1 MRSETTPNDQLRRQ
15 LPSVSLLQLLVTTGL
30 IAIAVAFMQ
39 KINFSGQYY
48 DSDQKNYIRNVM
60 FALPLA
66 LSIAVIGLAAMEG
79 ESRRIMLGG
88 KLACLATASLI
99 LMLAVSP
106 LLVKAGYSR
115 PMLFAWTIVP
125 LLGCALV
132 SVFCLHR
139 IWALALFVL
148 LATSCLVEYA
158 SYQTLRPAGSLDW
171 HDILAWAYAVPV
183 VLWLTLTGR
192 SVAVR
197 SISTIRG
204 AFALAPMALLLATLL
219 SEWLY
224 EFFWMRTS

>member
-1 MRSETTPNDQLRRQ
+1 M
-15 LPSVSLLQLLVTTGL
+15 QLLVTTGL

-66 LSIAVIGLAAMEG
+66 LSIAIIGLAAMEG

-88 KLACLATASLI
+88 KLVCLATASLI

-125 LLGCALV
+125 LGVCAFG
-132 SVFCLHR
+132 SIFCLYR
-139 IWALALFVL
+139 FWALALFVVF
-148 LATSCLVEYA
+148 ATSCLIEYA
-158 SYQTLRPAGSLDW
+158 SYQTLRPAGSLGW
-171 HDILAWAYAVPV
+171 HDIAAWAYAVPV
-183 VLWLTLTGR
+183 VLWLTVTGR

-204 AFALAPMALLLATLL
+204 AFALAPMALFLATLL